1 MIKAFKVRLEPNNK
15 QLSILFQCAGVS
27 RWAYNWCLSKQQENY
42 KNGGKFIRDG
52 DLRKELTL
60 LKSTEEYKWLNI
72 YSNNIT
78 KQAIKDG
85 CEAYKKF
92 FRGLSNYPRFKS
104 RKRSK
109 LSFYVDTSK
118 IKFTEDSVK
127 LEKLTESKNANKQKL
142 NWIKLSEKNRIP
154 LSDKISY
161 LNPRVIFD
169 GVHWY
174 ITVGVD
180 LNSSCEGCSDEILD
194 LKGESLGIDVGIKNL
209 AVLSNSS
216 IPPFKNINKTHRV
229 RKLEKRL
236 RKLQR
241 KISRKYDMN
250 KQENSYKKTKNIIKL
265 EKSIRKLHKHLNNI
279 RTDYIQKVTTQI
291 VKTKPSRIVMEN
303 LNIEGMMKNRHLS
316 KVIAIQKLYDFK
328 RILQYKCSTYGVEF
342 VEADR
347 FYPSSKMCCVCGSI
361 KNDLK
366 LSDRVYTCCC
376 GNKIDRDLNASIN
389 LSRYKLS

>member
-1 MIKAFKVRLEPNNK
+1 MIKTFKVRLEPNDK
-15 QLSILFQCAGVS
+15 QLTMLFQCSGTA
-27 RWAYNWCLSKQQENY
+27 RWAYNWCLANQQENY
-42 KNGGKFIRDG
+42 KNGGKFISDG

-60 LKSTEEYKWLNI
+60 LKSTEEYKWLNK

-85 CEAYKKF
+85 CEAYRKF
-92 FRGLSNYPRFKS
+92 FKGLSKYPRFKS
-104 RKRSK
+104 KKRSK
-109 LSFYVDTSK
+109 LSFYVDTAK
-118 IKFTEDSVK
+118 IKFTENSVK
-127 LEKLTESKNANKQKL
+127 LEKLTDSRFANKQKL
-142 NWIKLSEKNRIP
+142 NWVKLSENSRIP
-154 LSDKISY
+154 FGGNITY
-161 LNPRVIFD
+161 LNPRIIFD

-180 LNSSCEGCSDEILD
+180 LSFSCEGYSNEMLD
-194 LKGESLGIDVGIKNL
+194 LTGESLGIDVGIKSL

-216 IPPFKNINKTHRV
+216 IPPFKNINKTHKV

-236 RKLQR
+236 RKMQR
-241 KISRKYDMN
+241 KVSRKYDMN
-250 KQENSYKKTKNIIKL
+250 KQGNSYKKTKNIIKL
-265 EKSIRKLHKHLNNI
+265 EKSIRKLHKRLNNI

-316 KVIAIQKLYDFK
+316 RAVAIQRLYDFK
-328 RILQYKCSTYGVEF
+328 RILQYKCSIYGLTF

-347 FYPSSKMCCVCGSI
+347 FYPSSKMCCICGSI
-361 KNDLK
+361 NHNLK
-366 LSDRVYTCCC
+366 LSDRTYTCSC